1 VTDAQQ
7 SLDGRRAIV
16 TGAGGGIGRA
26 ICRTL
31 LEYGASVAGIDVA
44 VASLDG
50 FRDLGPRFLAI
61 EGDVADPEAVGS
73 IVGDVANR
81 WGGIDILVNNA
92 AVSIS
97 KPLFEVSVDDWR
109 RTIDTNLSAYFY
121 LAQRVARVMV
131 SAGAGRIVNVASVN
145 SVAAELNAVPYVAS
159 KGGVAALTRALA
171 VELGPSGITV
181 NSVAPGPTEHSRNT
195 AAFRTPEQR
204 MIIDRVPLRR
214 TGLPE
219 EVAELVAW
227 LCSDKASYINGEMI
241 VIDGGLTV
249 RI

>member
-1 VTDAQQ
+1 
-7 SLDGRRAIV
+7 
-16 TGAGGGIGRA
+16 
-26 ICRTL
+26 
-31 LEYGASVAGIDVA
+31 
-44 VASLDG
+44 
-50 FRDLGPRFLAI
+50 
-61 EGDVADPEAVGS
+61 
-73 IVGDVANR
+73 
-81 WGGIDILVNNA
+81 
-92 AVSIS
+92 
-97 KPLFEVSVDDWR
+97 
-109 RTIDTNLSAYFY
+109 
-121 LAQRVARVMV
+121 MV

-195 AAFRTPEQR
+195 AAFRTLEQR

>member
-1 VTDAQQ
+1 MTEAPRALND
-7 SLDGRRAIV
+7 RRAIV

-26 ICRTL
+26 ICHTL
-31 LEYGASVAGIDVA
+31 LENGASVAGVDVA
-44 VASLDG
+44 AENLDA
-50 FRDLGPRFLAI
+50 FRDVGARFLAI
-61 EGDVADPEAVGS
+61 EGDVADPDAVAS
-73 IVGDVANR
+73 IVDDVANR

-97 KPLFEVSVDDWR
+97 KPFFEVSVDDWR
-109 RTIDTNLSAYFY
+109 RTIDVNLSAYFY
-121 LAQRVARVMV
+121 LAQRVAGIMAG
-131 SAGAGRIVNVASVN
+131 AGAGRIVNVASVN
-145 SVAAELNAVPYVAS
+145 SVAAELSAVPYVAS

-171 VELGPSGITV
+171 VELGALGITV
-181 NSVAPGPTEHSRNT
+181 NSVAPGPIEHSRN
-195 AAFRTPEQR
+195 AAIFRTPDQR
-204 MIIDRVPLRR
+204 RIIDRVPLGR

-219 EVAELVAW
+219 EVAELIAW